1 MPSERMFNDINAL
14 FVDIKSLLPS
24 QKKPILIYAFNG
36 TGKTRLANLF
46 YDMNL
51 RDEESSP
58 VCLNYSALF
67 EDAFQWDNTVNEL
80 HFIVQDEWLRRL
92 FEDEG
97 LESRIKEMYGRHHF
111 SHFESFFDV
120 ENQLVYF
127 QMATGDD
134 ESSDHIKIS
143 RAEESLFI
151 WSVYHAV
158 LELMVDTL
166 SDNIENRTTDVFN
179 KVKYIVI
186 DDPVSSI
193 DDTRIISLTIDLVE
207 TVKQLRGFDI
217 RVIILTHHALFF
229 NAVKN
234 IMGDKVSS
242 WSLSLSYEGICRK
255 DIKDSPFAYHLFAM
269 ALIKQAIE
277 NNTIERYHFNLFRAI
292 LEKTANFLG
301 YKHYKSLL
309 TGENKDETYR
319 ILNIYSHS
327 RIADM
332 EPQDIPSDHKKLFA
346 DIFNDF
352 LKSYNWK
359 IED

>member
-1 MPSERMFNDINAL
+1 MSSEMMFNDINTL
-14 FVDIKSLLPS
+14 FGSVKSILS
-24 QKKPILIYAFNG
+24 RQKKPILIYAFNG
-36 TGKTRLANLF
+36 TGKTRLTNLF
-46 YDMNL
+46 YNMNL
-51 RDEESSP
+51 QDGESSL
-58 VCLNYSALF
+58 VCLIYSALF
-67 EDAFQWDNTVNEL
+67 EDAFQWDNIVNEL
-80 HFIVQDEWLRRL
+80 HFMVQDEWLRRL
-92 FEDEG
+92 FEDED
-97 LESRIKEMYGRHHF
+97 LESRIKEIYGRYHF
-111 SHFESFFDV
+111 SHFEPFFDV

-134 ESSDHIKIS
+134 ESNDHIKIS

-158 LELMVDTL
+158 LDLMVDIL
-166 SDNIENRTTDVFN
+166 SDKTENRTTDMFN
-179 KVKYIVI
+179 NVKYIVI

-193 DDTRIISLTIDLVE
+193 DDTRIVSLAIDLVD
-207 TVKQLRGFDI
+207 TVNKLKELGLK
-217 RVIILTHHALFF
+217 VIILTHHALFF
-229 NAVKN
+229 NVVKN
-234 IMGDKVSS
+234 IMGDKATS
-242 WSLSLSYEGICRK
+242 WSLSSSYEGICRK

-269 ALIKQAIE
+269 TLIKQAIE

-346 DIFNDF
+346 DMFNDF

>member
-1 MPSERMFNDINAL
+1 MPSEGMFNDINAL
-14 FVDIKSLLPS
+14 FVDIKSFLSS

-46 YDMNL
+46 YDINL
-51 RDEESSP
+51 RDDESSP
-58 VCLNYSALF
+58 VCLNYGALF
-67 EDAFQWDNTVNEL
+67 EDTFQWDNTVNEL
-80 HFIVQDEWLRRL
+80 HFTVQDEWLRRL

-97 LESRIKEMYGRHHF
+97 LENRIKEIYGRYHF
-111 SHFESFFDV
+111 SHFEPFFDV

-158 LELMVDTL
+158 LDLMVDTL
-166 SDNIENRTTDVFN
+166 DDNIENRTTDMFN
-179 KVKYIVI
+179 NVKYIVI

-193 DDTRIISLTIDLVE
+193 DDTRIVSLAIDLVD
-207 TVKQLRGFDI
+207 TVKKLKELNVK
-217 RVIILTHHALFF
+217 VIILTHHALFF
-229 NAVKN
+229 NVVKN
-234 IMGDKVSS
+234 IMLDKVSS
-242 WSLSLSYEGICRK
+242 WSLSSSYEGICRK

-301 YKHYKSLL
+301 YKQYISLL
-309 TGENKDETYR
+309 AGENKDEIYR
-319 ILNIYSHS
+319 ILNVYSHS

-346 DIFNDF
+346 DMFNDF
-352 LKSYNWK
+352 LRRYNWN

>member
-1 MPSERMFNDINAL
+1 MPSERMFNDINTL
-14 FVDIKSLLPS
+14 FGSVKSVLS
-24 QKKPILIYAFNG
+24 RQKKPILIYAFNG

-58 VCLNYSALF
+58 VCLIYSALF

-80 HFIVQDEWLRRL
+80 HFMVHDEWLRRL
-92 FEDEG
+92 FEDQD
-97 LESRIKEMYGRHHF
+97 LESRIKEIYGRYHF
-111 SHFESFFDV
+111 SHFEPFFDV

-143 RAEESLFI
+143 RAEESLFV

-158 LELMVDTL
+158 LDSMVDIL
-166 SDNIENRTTDVFN
+166 SDKTENRTTDMFN
-179 KVKYIVI
+179 NVKYIVI

-193 DDTRIISLTIDLVE
+193 DDTRIVSLAIDLVE
-207 TVKQLRGFDI
+207 TVNMLKEFGLK
-217 RVIILTHHALFF
+217 VIILTHHALFF
-229 NAVKN
+229 NIVKN
-234 IMGDKVSS
+234 IMGDKATPWSPSS
-242 WSLSLSYEGICRK
+242 SYEGICRK
-255 DIKDSPFAYHLFAM
+255 DIKDSPFAYHLFAI
-269 ALIKQAIE
+269 ALIKQAAE

-301 YKHYKSLL
+301 YKHYRSLL
-309 TGENKDETYR
+309 TGENKDEAYR

-332 EPQDIPSDHKKLFA
+332 EPQDIPSDHKNLFA
-346 DIFNDF
+346 DMFNDF
-352 LKSYNWK
+352 LRRYNWN

>member
-1 MPSERMFNDINAL
+1 MSSEMMFNDINTL
-14 FVDIKSLLPS
+14 FGSVKSILS
-24 QKKPILIYAFNG
+24 RQKKPILIYAFNG
-36 TGKTRLANLF
+36 TGKTRLTNLF
-46 YDMNL
+46 YNMNL
-51 RDEESSP
+51 QDGESSL
-58 VCLNYSALF
+58 VCLIYSALF
-67 EDAFQWDNTVNEL
+67 EDAFQWDNIVNEL
-80 HFIVQDEWLRRL
+80 HFMVQDEWLRRL
-92 FEDEG
+92 FEDED
-97 LESRIKEMYGRHHF
+97 LESRIKEIYGRYHF
-111 SHFESFFDV
+111 SHFEPFFDV

-134 ESSDHIKIS
+134 ESNDHIKIS

-158 LELMVDTL
+158 LDLMVDIL
-166 SDNIENRTTDVFN
+166 SDKTENRTTDMFN
-179 KVKYIVI
+179 NVKYIVI

-193 DDTRIISLTIDLVE
+193 DDTRIVSLAIDLVD
-207 TVKQLRGFDI
+207 TVNKLKELGLK
-217 RVIILTHHALFF
+217 VIILTHHALFF
-229 NAVKN
+229 NVVKN
-234 IMGDKVSS
+234 IMGDKATS
-242 WSLSLSYEGICRK
+242 WSLSSSYEGICRK

-269 ALIKQAIE
+269 TLIKQAIE

-332 EPQDIPSDHKKLFA
+332 EPQDIPSDHKNLFA

-352 LKSYNWK
+352 LKSYN
-359 IED
+359 

>member
-1 MPSERMFNDINAL
+1 MSSEMMYNDINTL
-14 FVDIKSLLPS
+14 FGSVKSILS
-24 QKKPILIYAFNG
+24 RQKKPILIYAFNG
-36 TGKTRLANLF
+36 TGKTRLTNLF
-46 YDMNL
+46 YNMNL
-51 RDEESSP
+51 QDGESSL
-58 VCLNYSALF
+58 VCLIYSALF
-67 EDAFQWDNTVNEL
+67 EDTFQWDNIVNEL
-80 HFIVQDEWLRRL
+80 HFMVQDEWLRRL
-92 FEDEG
+92 FEDED
-97 LESRIKEMYGRHHF
+97 LESRIKEIYGRYHF
-111 SHFESFFDV
+111 SHFEPFFDV

-134 ESSDHIKIS
+134 ESNDHIKIS

-158 LELMVDTL
+158 LDLMVDIL
-166 SDNIENRTTDVFN
+166 SDKTENRTTDMFN
-179 KVKYIVI
+179 NVKYIVI
-186 DDPVSSI
+186 DAPVSSI
-193 DDTRIISLTIDLVE
+193 DDTRIVSLAIDLVD
-207 TVKQLRGFDI
+207 TVNKLKELGLK
-217 RVIILTHHALFF
+217 VIILTHHALFF
-229 NAVKN
+229 NVVKN
-234 IMGDKVSS
+234 IMGDKATS
-242 WSLSLSYEGICRK
+242 WSLSSSYEGICRK

-269 ALIKQAIE
+269 TLIKQAIE

-332 EPQDIPSDHKKLFA
+332 EPQDIPSDHKNLFA

>member
-1 MPSERMFNDINAL
+1 MSSEMMFNDINNL
-14 FVDIKSLLPS
+14 FGSVKSILS
-24 QKKPILIYAFNG
+24 RQKKPILIYAFNG
-36 TGKTRLANLF
+36 TGKTRLTNLF
-46 YDMNL
+46 YNMNL
-51 RDEESSP
+51 QDGESSL
-58 VCLNYSALF
+58 VCLIYSALF
-67 EDAFQWDNTVNEL
+67 EDAFQWDNIVNEL
-80 HFIVQDEWLRRL
+80 HFMVQDEWLRRL
-92 FEDEG
+92 FEDED
-97 LESRIKEMYGRHHF
+97 LESRIKEIYGRYHF
-111 SHFESFFDV
+111 SHFEPFFDV

-134 ESSDHIKIS
+134 ESNDHIKIS

-158 LELMVDTL
+158 LDLMVDIL
-166 SDNIENRTTDVFN
+166 SDKTENRTTDMFN
-179 KVKYIVI
+179 NVKYIVI

-193 DDTRIISLTIDLVE
+193 DDTRIVSLAIDLVD
-207 TVKQLRGFDI
+207 TVNKLKELGLK
-217 RVIILTHHALFF
+217 VIILTHHALFF
-229 NAVKN
+229 NVVKN
-234 IMGDKVSS
+234 IMGDKATS
-242 WSLSLSYEGICRK
+242 WSLSSSYEGICRK

-269 ALIKQAIE
+269 TLIKQAIE

-332 EPQDIPSDHKKLFA
+332 EPQDIPSDHKNLFA

>member
-1 MPSERMFNDINAL
+1 MPSEMMFNDVNAL
-14 FVDIKSLLPS
+14 FVYIESLFSS
-24 QKKPILIYAFNG
+24 QRKPILIYAFNG

-46 YDMNL
+46 YDINL
-51 RDEESSP
+51 RDDESSP
-58 VCLNYSALF
+58 VCLNYGALF

-80 HFIVQDEWLRRL
+80 HFTVQDEWLRRL

-97 LESRIKEMYGRHHF
+97 LENRIKEIYGRYHF
-111 SHFESFFDV
+111 SHFEPFFDV

-134 ESSDHIKIS
+134 ESNDHIKIS

-158 LELMVDTL
+158 LDLMVDTL
-166 SDNIENRTTDVFN
+166 SDDIENRTTDVFN
-179 KVKYIVI
+179 NVKYIVI

-193 DDTRIISLTIDLVE
+193 DDTRIVSLAIDLVE
-207 TVKQLRGFDI
+207 TVKQLKELDVK
-217 RVIILTHHALFF
+217 VIILTHHALFF
-229 NAVKN
+229 NVVKN
-234 IMGDKVSS
+234 IMLDKVSS
-242 WSLSLSYEGICRK
+242 WSLSSSYEGICRK

-301 YKHYKSLL
+301 YKQYISLL
-309 TGENKDETYR
+309 AGENKDEIYR
-319 ILNIYSHS
+319 ILNVYSHS

-346 DIFNDF
+346 DMFNDF
-352 LKSYNWK
+352 LRRYNWN

>member
-1 MPSERMFNDINAL
+1 MASEKMFDDVNAL
-14 FVDIKSLLPS
+14 FEGVRSVLTH
-24 QKKPILIYAFNG
+24 QKKPILICAFNG

-46 YDMNL
+46 QDMNSQA
-51 RDEESSP
+51 EEFPP
-58 VCLNYSALF
+58 VCLSYSALF
-67 EDAFQWDNTVNEL
+67 EDQFHWDNIANEL
-80 HFIVQDEWLRRL
+80 HFTIQNDWLIHLFKDE
-92 FEDEG
+92 D
-97 LESRIKEMYGRHHF
+97 LESYIKNVYGRYHF
-111 SHFESFFDV
+111 SHFESSFDV
-120 ENQLVYF
+120 ENHLVYF

-158 LELMVDTL
+158 LELMVDIL
-166 SDNIENRTTDVFN
+166 SDKTENRTTDVFN
-179 KVKYIVI
+179 KVKYVVI

-193 DDTRIISLTIDLVE
+193 DDTRIISLTIDLAE
-207 TVKQLRGFDI
+207 TVKQLKEFDI

-242 WSLSLSYEGICRK
+242 WSLSSSYEGLCRK

-301 YKHYKSLL
+301 YKHYISLL

-346 DIFNDF
+346 DMFNDF

>member
-1 MPSERMFNDINAL
+1 MSSEMMYNDINTL
-14 FVDIKSLLPS
+14 FGSVKSILS
-24 QKKPILIYAFNG
+24 RQKKPILIYAFNG
-36 TGKTRLANLF
+36 TGKTRLTNLF
-46 YDMNL
+46 YNMNL
-51 RDEESSP
+51 QDGESSL
-58 VCLNYSALF
+58 VCLIYSALF
-67 EDAFQWDNTVNEL
+67 EDTFQWDNIVNEL
-80 HFIVQDEWLRRL
+80 HFMVQDEWLRRL
-92 FEDEG
+92 FEDED
-97 LESRIKEMYGRHHF
+97 LESRIKEIYGRYHF
-111 SHFESFFDV
+111 SHFEPFFDV

-134 ESSDHIKIS
+134 ESNDHIKIS

-158 LELMVDTL
+158 LDLMVDIL
-166 SDNIENRTTDVFN
+166 SDKTENRTTDMFN
-179 KVKYIVI
+179 NVKYIVI

-193 DDTRIISLTIDLVE
+193 DDTRIVSLAIDLVD
-207 TVKQLRGFDI
+207 TVNKLKELGLK
-217 RVIILTHHALFF
+217 VIILTHHALFF
-229 NAVKN
+229 NVVKN
-234 IMGDKVSS
+234 IMGDKATS
-242 WSLSLSYEGICRK
+242 WSLSSSYEGICRK

-269 ALIKQAIE
+269 TLIKQAIE

-332 EPQDIPSDHKKLFA
+332 EPQDIPSDHKNLFA

>member
-1 MPSERMFNDINAL
+1 MSSEMMFNDINTL
-14 FVDIKSLLPS
+14 FGSVKSILS
-24 QKKPILIYAFNG
+24 RQKKPILIYAFNG
-36 TGKTRLANLF
+36 TGKTRLTNLF
-46 YDMNL
+46 YNMNL
-51 RDEESSP
+51 QDGESSL
-58 VCLNYSALF
+58 VCLIYSALF
-67 EDAFQWDNTVNEL
+67 EDAFQWDNIVNEL
-80 HFIVQDEWLRRL
+80 HFMVQDEWLRRL
-92 FEDEG
+92 FEDED
-97 LESRIKEMYGRHHF
+97 LESRIKEIYGRYHF
-111 SHFESFFDV
+111 SHFEPFFDV

-134 ESSDHIKIS
+134 ESNDHIKIS

-158 LELMVDTL
+158 LDLMVDIL
-166 SDNIENRTTDVFN
+166 SDKTENRTTDMFN
-179 KVKYIVI
+179 NVKYIVI

-193 DDTRIISLTIDLVE
+193 DDTRIVSLAIDLVD
-207 TVKQLRGFDI
+207 TVNKLKELGLK
-217 RVIILTHHALFF
+217 VIILTHHALFF
-229 NAVKN
+229 NVVKN
-234 IMGDKVSS
+234 IMGDKATS
-242 WSLSLSYEGICRK
+242 WSLSSSYEGICRK

-269 ALIKQAIE
+269 TLIKQAIE

-301 YKHYKSLL
+301 YKHYISLL

>member
-1 MPSERMFNDINAL
+1 MPAERMFNDVNAL
-14 FVDIKSLLPS
+14 FVDIKRLFPG

-80 HFIVQDEWLRRL
+80 HFMVHDEWLRRL
-92 FEDEG
+92 FEDQD
-97 LESRIKEMYGRHHF
+97 LESRIKEIYGRYHF
-111 SHFESFFDV
+111 SHFEPFFDV

-143 RAEESLFI
+143 RAEESLFV

-158 LELMVDTL
+158 LDSMVDIL
-166 SDNIENRTTDVFN
+166 SDKTENRTTDMFN
-179 KVKYIVI
+179 NVKYIVI

-193 DDTRIISLTIDLVE
+193 DDTRIVSLAIDLVE
-207 TVKQLRGFDI
+207 TVNMLKEFGLK
-217 RVIILTHHALFF
+217 VIILTHHALFF
-229 NAVKN
+229 NVVKN
-234 IMGDKVSS
+234 MMRNEVSS
-242 WSLSLSYEGICRK
+242 WSLSSSYEGICRK

-292 LEKTANFLG
+292 LEETANFLG
-301 YKHYKSLL
+301 YKHYISLL

-319 ILNIYSHS
+319 ILNIYSYS

>member
-1 MPSERMFNDINAL
+1 MPSERMFNDINTL
-14 FVDIKSLLPS
+14 FGSVKSVLS
-24 QKKPILIYAFNG
+24 RQKKPILIYAFNG

-58 VCLNYSALF
+58 VCLIYSALF

-80 HFIVQDEWLRRL
+80 HFMVHDEWLRRL
-92 FEDEG
+92 FEDQD
-97 LESRIKEMYGRHHF
+97 LESRIKEIYGRYHF
-111 SHFESFFDV
+111 SHFEPFFDV

-158 LELMVDTL
+158 LDLMVDVL
-166 SDNIENRTTDVFN
+166 SDKTENRTTDMFN
-179 KVKYIVI
+179 NVKYIVI

-193 DDTRIISLTIDLVE
+193 DDTRIVSLAIDLVE
-207 TVKQLRGFDI
+207 TVNMLKEFGLK
-217 RVIILTHHALFF
+217 VIILTHHALFF
-229 NAVKN
+229 NVVKN
-234 IMGDKVSS
+234 IMRNEVSS
-242 WSLSLSYEGICRK
+242 WSLSSSYEGICCK

-269 ALIKQAIE
+269 TLIKQAIE

-301 YKHYKSLL
+301 YKHYISLL

-346 DIFNDF
+346 DMFNDF

>member
-1 MPSERMFNDINAL
+1 MPSEMMFNDINTL
-14 FVDIKSLLPS
+14 FGSVKSVLS
-24 QKKPILIYAFNG
+24 RQKKPILIYAFNG

-46 YDMNL
+46 YDMNSQE
-51 RDEESSP
+51 EESSL
-58 VCLNYSALF
+58 VCLIYSALF

-80 HFIVQDEWLRRL
+80 HFMVQDEWLRRL
-92 FEDEG
+92 FEDED
-97 LESRIKEMYGRHHF
+97 LESRIKEIYGRYHF
-111 SHFESFFDV
+111 SHFEPFFDV

-158 LELMVDTL
+158 LDLMVDVL
-166 SDNIENRTTDVFN
+166 SDKTENRTTDMFN
-179 KVKYIVI
+179 NVKYIVI

-193 DDTRIISLTIDLVE
+193 DDTRIVSLAIDLV
-207 TVKQLRGFDI
+207 DI
-217 RVIILTHHALFF
+217 VNKLKELGLKVIILTHHALFF
-229 NAVKN
+229 NVVKN
-234 IMGDKVSS
+234 IMGDKATP
-242 WSLSLSYEGICRK
+242 WSLSSSYEGICRK

-277 NNTIERYHFNLFRAI
+277 NSTIERYHFNLFRAI

-301 YKHYKSLL
+301 YKHYISLL
-309 TGENKDETYR
+309 AGENKDEIYR
-319 ILNIYSHS
+319 ILNVYSHS
-327 RIADM
+327 RIAEM
-332 EPQDIPSDHKKLFA
+332 EPQDIPSDHKNLFA
-346 DIFNDF
+346 DMFNDF
-352 LKSYNWK
+352 LRRYNWN